1 MVCTALIPSSH
12 SNWITRDGNIKH
24 IGVPWRHQECL
35 SFAAGKSNNILCMQS
50 RVCVTWKFCMEKI
63 STAEIF
69 AAAIMFEQIKR
80 ALHVSCELPSRNL
93 YKSHARFLSLRSE
106 MLSPRSLSQAASIIA
121 ASAAG
126 RKGGAGQ
133 KVANRVGWSLSD
145 YRHVLRSSRLSA
157 QMHFSLPPL
166 ASRCG
171 RCIRNALH
179 RKKQWI
185 AAINRLEARENTR
198 RHKIEPHIFFIQLST
213 QIPPLCSTIECRPF
227 GLIM

>member
-1 MVCTALIPSSH
+1 
-12 SNWITRDGNIKH
+12 
-24 IGVPWRHQECL
+24 
-35 SFAAGKSNNILCMQS
+35 
-50 RVCVTWKFCMEKI
+50 MEKI

-126 RKGGAGQ
+126 REGGAGQ

-198 RHKIEPHIFFIQLST
+198 RHKIEPHIFFYPAFHPNSPIVFYHWMS
-213 QIPPLCSTIECRPF
+213 PLWAYYVAGNFPAEFDMPLFWQSPF
-227 GLIM
+227 LGNQAHAEGWEKSVLCHRFAH